1 MKKNLLIIGGTSG
14 IILSCIDKFL
24 KEDYRIFA
32 SYNSEESFKHVSNK
46 LKENKNISFFKLNL
60 LDDEEKIIEIL
71 KNLEIKFDI
80 IVNAVGGSFGIK
92 EYPYNIKDWLK
103 LLDLNILKHI
113 SINNLFIKS
122 MIEKKFGRILF
133 FSTSAVEDKN
143 ASIAYSASKAFL
155 ENYVI
160 KTANIFGKYNILTNC
175 IKTSVIAAKNNN
187 WFKASLEKPDFVNEF
202 AKKFISVEKIGKG
215 EDLVDFI
222 SLIIS
227 EKNKFMNGSI
237 VKIDGGLKF

>member
-14 IILSCIDKFL
+14 IILSCFDKLL
-24 KEDYRIFA
+24 KENYRVYA
-32 SYNSEESFKHVSNK
+32 SYNSEESFKLISNK

-60 LDDEEKIIEIL
+60 LDDEEKIIQTLE
-71 KNLEIKFDI
+71 NLEIKIDI
-80 IVNAVGGSFGIK
+80 IINAVGGSFGIK

-103 LLDLNILKHI
+103 LLNLNILKHI
-113 SINNLFIKS
+113 SINNLFLKS

-160 KTANIFGKYNILTNC
+160 KTANTFGKYNILTNC

-202 AKKFISVEKIGKG
+202 AKKLISVEKIGKG